1 MAEYVRV
8 AVDVMGGDFAPVE
21 PVKGAIAAVNENEK
35 IQVVLYG
42 KEEIIKEELAKYQ
55 YNPSQ
60 VEIVNCTEKIET
72 AEPPVMAIRSKK
84 DSSIVR
90 AMQIGRAHV

>member
-21 PVKGAIAAVNENEK
+21 PVKGAVAAISENEK

-42 KEEIIKEELAKYQ
+42 KEEVIKEELAKYPL
-55 YNPSQ
+55 Y
-60 VEIVNCTEKIET
+60 
-72 AEPPVMAIRSKK
+72 
-84 DSSIVR
+84 
-90 AMQIGRAHV
+90 